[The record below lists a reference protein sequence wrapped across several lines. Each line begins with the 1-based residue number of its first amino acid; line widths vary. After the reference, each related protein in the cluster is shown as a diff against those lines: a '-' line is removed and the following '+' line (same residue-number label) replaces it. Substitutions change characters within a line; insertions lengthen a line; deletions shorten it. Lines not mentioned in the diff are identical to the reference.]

1 MAKRLNLA
9 TSAIALSAAALMT
22 TAAVACTSVVL
33 PPGSTVGG
41 FSSVSHTCDS
51 GNSPYEFYK
60 IPAQTYERGTMVD
73 VYYIPQTTNG
83 WKIETASYPLGVQ
96 IPQVDHTFSYFKSGI
111 FGYMNEKQVAIGE
124 TTISGR
130 RELKNANGYF
140 DITNLSMLGLERGAT
155 ARECILAMGEL
166 AETYGYKDGGEE
178 LSVADPDEAWIF
190 EIIGPGPM
198 WTQGDDAPGAFWI
211 AQRVPDGHVAAS
223 ANHPVIDTVDW
234 DDPDYFM
241 YSPGILEYAQE
252 QGWWSPDSGEEFSWK
267 KHFVAYNSPST
278 CGRRIWRVMTLCN
291 PSLVDEL
298 DENDLPFSVPVAEKL
313 TMEDIMAIHAD
324 HYEGTAYDLSNG
336 ITAGPWKNPRRYRPQ
351 NIKYN
356 GVSYAYNRSI
366 SQVQCEY
373 VTITQSRKWLP
384 DEIGGVVWYGPCNP
398 DLTCYVPLYAG
409 MTELTDVMSVGSK
422 QEFTRES
429 FRWAVSAVS
438 TFADYMY
445 SYISKDILAY
455 RDANYTGKWLREQET
470 IDKIALELYKQD
482 VNLGREFLTN
492 YCNNNII
499 AARDGWWA
507 LLDEL
512 FRKYDMTQIYNGDP
526 ATGQGKGSAT
536 WDEDYVRFL
545 VNADPIGTTGEV
557 ANNNE
562 VGIPVE

>member
-1 MAKRLNLA
+1 MAKRLKIA
-9 TSAIALSAAALMT
+9 TSVLALSAAALIS

-51 GNSPYEFYK
+51 GNSCFEFYK
-60 IPAQTYERGTMVD
+60 VPAQTWARGSEVD
-73 VYYIPQTTNG
+73 VLDIPQNTNG
-83 WKIETASYPLGVQ
+83 NQLWQYAGEPTGNK
-96 IPQVDHTFSYFKSGI
+96 IPQVPYTYGYFKSGI

-140 DITNLSMLGLERGAT
+140 DITNLSMLALERGAT
-155 ARECILAMGEL
+155 AREAILAMGEL

-178 LSVADPDEAWIF
+178 LSVADPQEAWIF
-190 EIIGPGPM
+190 EIIGPGPL
-198 WTQGDDAPGAFWI
+198 WVQGDEQPGAFWV
-211 AQRVPDGHVAAS
+211 AQRVPDGHIAAS
-223 ANHPVIDTVDW
+223 ANQPVIDEIDW

-241 YSPGILEYAQE
+241 YSPGILEYAE
-252 QGWWSPDSGEEFSWK
+252 AQGWWSPDSGEPFSWK
-267 KHFVAYNSPST
+267 KHFVAYNSPET
-278 CGRRIWRVMTLCN
+278 CGRRIWRVMTIAN
-291 PSLVDEL
+291 PDLVGEL
-298 DENDLPFSVPVAEKL
+298 DENDLPFSVPVKEKL

-324 HYEGTAYDLSNG
+324 HYEGTEFDLSNG

-351 NIKYN
+351 GFKYN
-356 GVSYAYNRSI
+356 DVSYAYNRSI

-373 VTITQSRKWLP
+373 VTITQSRRWLP
-384 DEIGGVVWYGPCNP
+384 DEVGGVVWYGPCNP

-409 MTELTDVMSVGSK
+409 MNELTPIMNEKAGSH

-445 SYISKDILAY
+445 SYISQDILAF
-455 RDANYTGKWLREQET
+455 RENYTGKWLKEQET
-470 IDKIALELYKQD
+470 IDNIAVELFKED
-482 VNLGREFLTN
+482 PVLGREFITN
-492 YCNNNII
+492 YCNNNIKV
-499 AARDGWWA
+499 ARDAWWG

-512 FRKYDMTQIYNGDP
+512 FRKYDMTQIYDADPVNGISTKTSP
-526 ATGQGKGSAT
+526 V

-545 VNADPIGTTGEV
+545 VNADPAGEPGEV
-557 ANNNE
+557 RNN
-562 VGIPVE
+562 